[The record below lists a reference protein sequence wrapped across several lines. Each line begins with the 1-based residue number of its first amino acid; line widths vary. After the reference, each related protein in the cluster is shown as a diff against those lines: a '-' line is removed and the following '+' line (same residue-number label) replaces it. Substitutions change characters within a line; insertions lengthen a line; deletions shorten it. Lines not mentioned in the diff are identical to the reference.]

1 MPKVKLTARNV
12 LTLPPGPAGARATY
26 RDAAVSGLE
35 LRVSAS
41 GSRSYR
47 VRYGAEGA
55 KAVTLKGD
63 ARVLALSDAHDKARA
78 ILGRVAN
85 GEDPA
90 GELAAARRT
99 RATDAD
105 TFEGLAGRLLRDAD
119 LADTTRRSWTW
130 TLSRRVFPLLG
141 DRSPVE
147 ITRPEVREAVA
158 RITERHGT
166 SQGSEALKVAR
177 WVLARAV
184 DADIIPV
191 NPAAGIRKPGKER
204 PRDRILTVAEM
215 RTVWNAAGEA
225 GIYGLAVR
233 AAILTGARRGEVFGA
248 TWPEIDREARVW
260 RLPAART
267 KSRRPHEVPLT
278 RDVLELLDALPGPDA
293 GARVFPVAPSS
304 KCWGALLRAA
314 GLVSDEGDGKGEA
327 RTRADRW
334 PIRFHDLRRTFRNAL
349 TAELGI
355 MPHVAEAL
363 VGHAESSLVRTYAPS
378 GVPLADRR
386 AALEKWGRRVLA
398 LAEGAEPGK
407 VVDIRG
413 RA

>member
-1 MPKVKLTARNV
+1 MPKVKITARNV
-12 LTLPPGPAGARATY
+12 LTLPAAPGGLRRTYTDASLAGF
-26 RDAAVSGLE
+26 VLCVMPSGK
-35 LRVSAS
+35 RV
-41 GSRSYR
+41 YR
-47 VRYGAEGA
+47 VRYGADGS
-55 KAVTLKGD
+55 KAVTLGD
-63 ARVLALSDAHDKARA
+63 ARILALSDARDKARA
-78 ILGRVAN
+78 ILGRVAD

-90 GELAAARRT
+90 GERTAARRV
-99 RATDAD
+99 RASASD
-105 TFEGLAGRLLRDAD
+105 TFQSLAEGLLKGAD

-130 TLSRRVFPLLG
+130 TLTRRVYPLLG
-141 DRSPVE
+141 ERAPGE

-158 RITERHGT
+158 QITERHGT
-166 SQGSEALKVAR
+166 SQAGEALKVAR
-177 WVLARAV
+177 WVLSRAV

-204 PRDRILTVAEM
+204 PRDRVLTAAEL
-215 RTVWNAAGEA
+215 RAVWNAAGEA

-233 AAILTGARRGEVFGA
+233 AAMLTGARRGEVFGA
-248 TWPEIDREARVW
+248 TWPEIDRESRVW

-278 RDVLELLDALPGPDA
+278 RDVLELLDALPGPEA
-293 GARVFPVAPSS
+293 GGRVFPVAPTS

-314 GLVSDEGDGKGEA
+314 GIVSDEGDEKGEA

-363 VGHAESSLVRTYAPS
+363 VGHAESNLVRTYAPS

-398 LAEGAEPGK
+398 LAEGAAPGK